1 MTAIVDQSTVTPVR
15 KSITVHATV
24 EHAFRV
30 FTEEFDSWWPRSHH
44 IGKSP
49 MKRAIVEGDPA
60 AVVIPSRRM
69 APTATGARS
78 WSGSR
83 RIVS

>member
-49 MKRAIVEGDPA
+49 MKRAIASRSPLSQA
-60 AVVIPSRRM
+60 ARAASRCSPSTR
-69 APTATGARS
+69 A
-78 WSGSR
+78 
-83 RIVS
+83 